1 MNKVPPF
8 PFPLGIIY
16 CCDMESPVR
25 HPYSPRNPPPL
36 LPLGLFKDYK
46 QIIELTSDKPPPPQK
61 KGFLGAGFN
70 AGIPD
75 QADGVLGSGFTVN
88 ETTLEFGFGG
98 VFGNQTVGI
107 ALVQDRTTGAVSLT
121 VNGKVVAV

>member
-1 MNKVPPF
+1 M
-8 PFPLGIIY
+8 
-16 CCDMESPVR
+16 
-25 HPYSPRNPPPL
+25 HPYSPRKPPPL
-36 LPLGLFKDYK
+36 SLGLFKDYK
-46 QIIELTSDKPPPPQK
+46 QIIELTSDPKKTKKNK